1 MKSVA
6 LHNLGCKVNAYEM
19 DIMQD
24 AFVNAGYKIVPF
36 DQTADIY
43 VINTCSVTN
52 IADRKSRQM
61 LHKAKAKNPSAI
73 VVAAG
78 CYVNTRGKDEV
89 LSDDVDVVVSNT
101 EKAEIANIVGKYIEE
116 HDISAETVIS
126 EADVAAVNSI
136 ENAVKSHAE
145 IEGNHTRAF
154 IKVQDGCEM
163 YCSYCIIPY
172 ARGQIRS
179 RSIDDVTSELKSLV
193 ADGYHEFV
201 ITGIHLSSYGIDK
214 IKFEDTKGDHI
225 NFAEFIKKYH
235 AGKIDAPLLD
245 LIDEVAK
252 IDGVDRIR
260 FGSLEPRIITDSFAE
275 HLAAMPK
282 ICPQFHLSLQ
292 SGCDSVLSRMNR
304 HYSTEEFYNVTEILR
319 RHFDNPAITTDVIVG
334 FPGETDNEFAETVEF
349 LKKVNFYE
357 THIFKYSR
365 RKGTPADKMP
375 DQLTDAEKH
384 SRSNVLLDLN
394 SKNKASY
401 ADSFIGKDVE
411 VLFEEGSTGYTKEYV
426 RVKSLDKSY
435 ENGTIVKGRI
445 TGRIDNELM
454 EFSAL

>member
-116 HDISAETVIS
+116 HDISTETVIP
-126 EADVAAVNSI
+126 EADVTAVNSI

-214 IKFEDTKGDHI
+214 IKFDDTNGDHI

-235 AGKIDAPLLD
+235 AGEIDAPLLD
-245 LIDEVAK
+245 LIDEIAK

-260 FGSLEPRIITDSFAE
+260 FGSLEPRI
-275 HLAAMPK
+275 
-282 ICPQFHLSLQ
+282 
-292 SGCDSVLSRMNR
+292 
-304 HYSTEEFYNVTEILR
+304 
-319 RHFDNPAITTDVIVG
+319 
-334 FPGETDNEFAETVEF
+334 
-349 LKKVNFYE
+349 
-357 THIFKYSR
+357 
-365 RKGTPADKMP
+365 
-375 DQLTDAEKH
+375 
-384 SRSNVLLDLN
+384 
-394 SKNKASY
+394 
-401 ADSFIGKDVE
+401 
-411 VLFEEGSTGYTKEYV
+411 
-426 RVKSLDKSY
+426 
-435 ENGTIVKGRI
+435 
-445 TGRIDNELM
+445 
-454 EFSAL
+454 